1 MTPYLTPEQANALH
15 AGGDAPMQIVD
26 PTNQRVYFVVDGG
39 LLAELTYRADLQ
51 AIRDGVADMRA
62 GRSVP
67 IEQARLED
75 RAELLRRFAQ

>member
-39 LLAELTYRADLQ
+39 LLAELTCRADLE
-51 AIRDGVADMRA
+51 AIREGIADMRA
-62 GRSVP
+62 ERSFP
-67 IEQARLED
+67 IEHARIED
-75 RAELLRRFAQ
+75 RAKLLRRFAP